1 MVYQGSKA
9 KLKKYLIPILQKC
22 IDDNGVTNY
31 VEPFVGG
38 ANIIDSIK
46 CEHRIASD
54 INKEL
59 ISLLTYMQLN
69 PELDIA
75 PDECS
80 FEHYADVREN
90 RKNKTNK
97 YSETYTTLIGYFASY
112 GGRYFDGGYGR
123 DSKGGRCIY
132 KERLANAR
140 EQAPLLNG
148 IEFFPADYKF
158 YTEAGI
164 KGAVFYLDP
173 PYKNT
178 KSYNNQKFNH
188 EDFYDFCRQLSKDN
202 WVFISEYS
210 MPDDFEC
217 IWQKER
223 KVLQKADRSKGDT
236 FTEKLFVYKGGLVWQ
251 KN

>member
-9 KLKKYLIPILQKC
+9 RLKKYIVPILQKC

-59 ISLLTYMQLN
+59 ISFLTYMQLN

-75 PDECS
+75 PEDCS

-97 YSETYTTLIGYFASY
+97 YSETYTALIGYFASY

-140 EQAPLLNG
+140 EQAPLLDG
-148 IEFFPADYKF
+148 VEFFPGDYKF
-158 YTEAGI
+158 YTEAEI
-164 KGAVFYLDP
+164 KDAVFYLDP
-173 PYKNT
+173 PYKNS
-178 KSYNNQKFNH
+178 KPYDNQKFNH
-188 EDFYDFCRQLSKDN
+188 EEFYDFCRQLSKDN

-217 IWQKER
+217 IWEKER
-223 KVLQKADRSKGDT
+223 KVLQKSNRTKGDIV
-236 FTEKLFVYKGGLVWQ
+236 TEKLFKVKGGR
-251 KN
+251 